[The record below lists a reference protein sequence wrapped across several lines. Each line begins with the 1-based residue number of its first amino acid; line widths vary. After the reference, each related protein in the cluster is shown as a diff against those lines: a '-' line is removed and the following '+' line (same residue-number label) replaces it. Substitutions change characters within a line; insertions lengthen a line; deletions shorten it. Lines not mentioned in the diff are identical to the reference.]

1 MSKKYSIWDGSTVL
15 ITGGTGSFGKA
26 FLKRGEGIKQID
38 EIRVFS
44 RDEKKQDDLRKQF
57 TDRRIKFI
65 IGDIRDRDAVDRAM
79 KGVDYV
85 FHAAAL
91 KHVSTGENWPYETV
105 KTNVIG
111 SNNVIESAILHE
123 VVKVVVLSTDKAV
136 HPVCAMGMTKALMEK
151 CALARCMDSE
161 TSICVTRFGNVVGS
175 RNSVIPLFIQQIK
188 AGKPVTVTDYRMIR
202 YMMTMDEAQDLVKFA
217 FEHGNTGDTFV
228 TNSKAAS
235 VRTIVEALMLE
246 YGTFDIEVVG
256 ARSGEKMIECMLSE
270 EESGSEIEL
279 GPCWKVPYLR
289 SRTKERFPKPTLM
302 EHNELHRLL
311 KNIGVFDLEVSE

>member
-1 MSKKYSIWDGSTVL
+1 MSKRYTVWDGSTVL

-26 FLKRGEGIKQID
+26 FLKRCEGLKQID

-44 RDEKKQDDLRKQF
+44 RDEKKQDDLRKRF
-57 TDRRIKFI
+57 TDKRIKFI

-91 KHVSTGENWPYETV
+91 KHVPTGENWPYETV

-111 SNNVIESAILHE
+111 SNNVIESAIQHD
-123 VVKVVVLSTDKAV
+123 VAKVVVLSTDKAV

-151 CALARCMDSE
+151 CALARCMDSH

-188 AGKPVTVTDYRMIR
+188 AGKPVTVTDYEMIR
-202 YMMTMDEAQDLVKFA
+202 YMMTMDEAQDLVQFA
-217 FEHGNTGDTFV
+217 FEHGSTGDTFV

-235 VRTIVEALMLE
+235 VRCIVDALMLE
-246 YGTFDIEVVG
+246 YGLVDVQVIG
-256 ARSGEKMIECMLSE
+256 ARSGEKKIESMLSE
-270 EESGSEIEL
+270 EEIGSEINL
-279 GPCWKVPYLR
+279 GPCWKVPYR
-289 SRTKERFPKPTLM
+289 RVRTDERFPQPTLM
-302 EHNELHRLL
+302 GHFELHTLL
-311 KNIGVFDLEVSE
+311 KKIGIFDGEVSE